1 MGRAAKPRSRLSACG
16 LCKCSKR
23 VLGIQHAPPKL
34 NAGVVV
40 QEPGAENET
49 AMRRKLYAVVR
60 QNGRWG
66 ISAGDAPFLSCDSY
80 QEALDVAVTA
90 AAALT
95 RQRRQRSASRDE
107 QDCSEDSPE

>member
-1 MGRAAKPRSRLSACG
+1 LSACG

-40 QEPGAENET
+40 QEPGAKNET

-60 QNGRWG
+60 QNGQWG
-66 ISAGDAPFLSCDSY
+66 ISARNAPFLSCDSY

-95 RQRRQRSASRDE
+95 RQQRRRAAPCDAE
-107 QDCSEDSPE
+107 DCSEDNPK